1 MAPGRLS
8 PAAVAALCWLA
19 LVLTPLRSL
28 LESTLPGHVLVQ
40 LPLLI
45 VLGYW
50 LGRTCSEWIEPW
62 QRSWNG
68 GGIAGVLSA
77 SFTIAF
83 WMLPRWLDASISEPG
98 IAVAKYL
105 SLPLLAGL
113 PLALS
118 WPRLHQ
124 IARAV
129 VKIELIAML
138 ARLGWL
144 YLISPDRL
152 CNNYLLAGQI
162 MLGQAFLL
170 LAVVLSLFWLAPV
183 FFGRYSRTAG

>member
-1 MAPGRLS
+1 MASRRLN
-8 PAAVAALCWLA
+8 PAAVAVMCWLA

-28 LESTLPGHVLVQ
+28 LESSLQGHVLVQ
-40 LPLLI
+40 IPLLI
-45 VLGYW
+45 ALGFW
-50 LGRTCSEWIEPW
+50 LGRAGDKWIEPW

-83 WMLPRWLDASISEPG
+83 WMLPRWLDASISEP
-98 IAVAKYL
+98 AVAAAKYL

-118 WPRLHQ
+118 WPRLHP

-138 ARLGWL
+138 VRLGWL

-152 CNNYLLAGQI
+152 CNNYLLAEQI
-162 MLGQAFLL
+162 ILGQAFLL
-170 LAVVLSLFWLAPV
+170 LAAALSLFWLAPA
-183 FFGRYSRTAG
+183 FFGRRSRAAG

>member
-1 MAPGRLS
+1 MAPRRLN
-8 PAAVAALCWLA
+8 PAALAALCWLA

-28 LESTLPGHVLVQ
+28 LESSLPGHVLAQ
-40 LPLLI
+40 IPLLAA
-45 VLGYW
+45 LGYW
-50 LGRTCSEWIEPW
+50 LGRNRRERLEPW

-68 GGIAGVLSA
+68 GGIAGILLT

-83 WMLPRWLDASISEPG
+83 WMLPRWLDASLEDQA

-105 SLPLLAGL
+105 SLPLLAGV

-118 WPRLHQ
+118 WPRLHP
-124 IARAV
+124 IARAL
-129 VKIELIAML
+129 VKIELVAML
-138 ARLGWL
+138 FRLGWL

-152 CNNYLLAGQI
+152 CNNYLLAEQI

-170 LAVVLSLFWLAPV
+170 LAVALSIFWLAPV
-183 FFGRYSRTAG
+183 FFGRQGSTAV